1 VARQNRKAGAL
12 APAQPYDPT
21 DMSKPPILVTRRIPS
36 SILAR
41 LEEACEVD
49 LHDRGDLPY
58 NDLLNRIAGKQGL
71 LAVVT
76 DAIDR
81 AVIETG
87 ADLKVISTIAVGY
100 NNIDVA
106 AARDRGIVVT
116 NTPDILTESTA
127 DLTWTLILGVM
138 RRVVEGDRLVRR
150 GQWKGFALD
159 FMLGNDLYGK
169 QLGIVGFGRIGRA
182 VAARASAFGMRVAY
196 VARVGRPPAEPLYS
210 PVSGSPS
217 LDVARDA
224 LTLRQAQGHP
234 EPGRG
239 ASDSRRAI
247 AAEAMPLDRLLS
259 TSDVVSLHC
268 PLTAETKHLINQT
281 TLMRMKRGAY
291 LISAAR
297 GPIVDESALVWAL
310 ENRVIAGAA
319 LDVYEREPE
328 IHPKLPA
335 FENVV
340 LSPHLGSSAI
350 ETRTAMIDLA
360 ARNVIAVLAGEPA
373 ITPVL

>member
-1 VARQNRKAGAL
+1 V
-12 APAQPYDPT
+12 
-21 DMSKPPILVTRRIPS
+21 SKPPILVTRRIPS
-36 SILAR
+36 SIRAR
-41 LEEACEVD
+41 LEDACEVD

-58 NDLLNRIAGKQGL
+58 NDLLSRIEGKQGV

-81 AVIETG
+81 AVIEAG
-87 ADLKVISTIAVGY
+87 RDLRVVSTIAVGY

-106 AARDRGIVVT
+106 AARERGIVVT

-127 DLTWTLILGVM
+127 DLTWTLILGIM

-150 GQWKGFALD
+150 SQWKGFSLD
-159 FMLGNDLYGK
+159 FMLGSDLRGK

-182 VAARASAFGMRVAY
+182 VAARAPAFGMRVAY
-196 VARVGRPPAEPLYS
+196 AARIGRAPAEPLVS
-210 PVSGSPS
+210 PVGGIPI
-217 LDVARDA
+217 
-224 LTLRQAQGHP
+224 
-234 EPGRG
+234 E
-239 ASDSRRAI
+239 
-247 AAEAMPLDRLLS
+247 AEGMPLDRLLS

-268 PLTAETKHLINQT
+268 PLTADTKHLINQT

-328 IHPKLPA
+328 IHPKLPT

-360 ARNVIAVLAGEPA
+360 ARNVLAVLAGEPA
-373 ITPVL
+373 ITPIP

>member
-1 VARQNRKAGAL
+1 VLR
-12 APAQPYDPT
+12 T
-21 DMSKPPILVTRRIPS
+21 
-36 SILAR
+36 
-41 LEEACEVD
+41 LEEACDVD
-49 LHDRGDLPY
+49 LHDRGDLPH
-58 NDLLNRIAGKQGL
+58 DQLLARVAGKQGL
-71 LAVVT
+71 LSVVT

-81 AVIETG
+81 GVFEAG
-87 ADLKVISTIAVGY
+87 RDLKVVSTIAVGY

-106 AARDRGIVVT
+106 AARERGVIVT

-127 DLTWTLILGVM
+127 DLTWTLILGIM

-159 FMLGNDLYGK
+159 FMLGSDLRGK

-182 VAARASAFGMRVAY
+182 VAARGSAFGMRVAY
-196 VARVGRPPAEPLYS
+196 NSRRTPADSSLNPDSRFLIPAEPM
-210 PVSGSPS
+210 
-217 LDVARDA
+217 A
-224 LTLRQAQGHP
+224 
-234 EPGRG
+234 
-239 ASDSRRAI
+239 
-247 AAEAMPLDRLLS
+247 LDRLLS

-268 PLTAETKHLINQT
+268 PLTAETTHLINQT

-297 GPIVDESALVWAL
+297 GPIVDEAALVWAL
-310 ENRVIAGAA
+310 ENRLIAGAA

-328 IHPKLPA
+328 IHPKLLT

-360 ARNVIAVLAGEPA
+360 ARNVIAVLSGQPA
-373 ITPVL
+373 ITPI